1 MNTNFLLEEK
11 KVDNK
16 FVHSIWAEKYR
27 PKTLNDYIGN
37 DTFKNELKKI
47 IEKNDLG
54 HMILYG
60 SVPGTG
66 KTSAAKLIVNSI
78 NCDYL
83 YLNCS
88 DTNSIDDVR
97 DKIKSFASSVGF
109 KQIKVVICDEAD
121 FFSGNA
127 LAALRVMLEQFA
139 QHTRFIFC
147 CNYIEKIIAPII
159 SRCQTFEII
168 PPSKKEIAQ
177 HLARI
182 LDNEQVKYEVKDV
195 AFIINNY
202 YPDIRKVINFA
213 QQSCNNGLL
222 KIATENAVE
231 SDFKNKLIEFLKTPN
246 QLNVFGEIRQ
256 LLANADVSSYDTMFK
271 YLYDKMDEFTPSSK
285 ESDVIIEIA
294 DSIYQSTLVFEKEI
308 TFLACITRL
317 LKILKKKD

>member
-1 MNTNFLLEEK
+1 MKILKIKNIKKLENKINVYDLNVPVNHNFLVGETE
-11 KVDNK
+11 
-16 FVHSIWAEKYR
+16 
-27 PKTLNDYIGN
+27 TL
-37 DTFKNELKKI
+37 
-47 IEKNDLG
+47 
-54 HMILYG
+54 
-60 SVPGTG
+60 
-66 KTSAAKLIVNSI
+66 TS
-78 NCDYL
+78 NC
-83 YLNCS
+83 
-88 DTNSIDDVR
+88 
-97 DKIKSFASSVGF
+97 
-109 KQIKVVICDEAD
+109 D
-121 FFSGNA
+121 FFSLSA
-127 LAALRVMLEQFA
+127 WAALRGLIEQFSA
-139 QHTRFIFC
+139 HTRFIFTA
-147 CNYIEKIIAPII
+147 NYIEKIIAPII